1 MLPRTGVPSDGL
13 ALELRGEE
21 GGGGE
26 QRVRTTTKIN
36 KMSRRCFSLF
46 DVSCIYI
53 LSEFSQKRRKLMVPF
68 GLCV

>member
-36 KMSRRCFSLF
+36 KMSSRCFSLF
-46 DVSCIYI
+46 DMCRVSTSYQ
-53 LSEFSQKRRKLMVPF
+53 SFHQK
-68 GLCV
+68 GES

>member
-36 KMSRRCFSLF
+36 KM
-46 DVSCIYI
+46 
-53 LSEFSQKRRKLMVPF
+53 QMLMI
-68 GLCV
+68 